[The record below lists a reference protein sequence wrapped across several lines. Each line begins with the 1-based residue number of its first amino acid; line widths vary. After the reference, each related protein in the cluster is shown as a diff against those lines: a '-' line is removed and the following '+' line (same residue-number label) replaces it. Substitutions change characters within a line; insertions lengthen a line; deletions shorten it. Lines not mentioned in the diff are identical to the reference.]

1 MFKPEKLHPISYL
14 SGLIKTIKQNFI
26 VIILF
31 FINIKDFHFADFKQY
46 IWPGFLLILF
56 TASFIINAAK
66 VFTTRYW
73 IENNHFI
80 VTHGVFNKKR
90 KELDIQR
97 IQSIDTSQ
105 DIVNRVFGGLILEI
119 KVPSD
124 SIKLEIVSKA
134 QSEYIEQQIKKVQNS
149 IDMTEGIET
158 ENGAG
163 QINSA
168 DNQNQKTIFRLSLKE
183 LTLMSLTS
191 GSIVIAILTIMPILG
206 SLQSVIPW
214 DLIFKQFQHIAQ
226 AAYIT
231 SIIITIFCL
240 LIAYIIGVIIEFTR
254 FYGYTLKEENHQL
267 KIRHGL
273 LNVKSLTVPTKRIQA
288 VVEKQS
294 FFRRIL
300 GYTSIYFV
308 ITSDGVNT
316 MESESASGQVVILP
330 FMKREKT
337 YEMLHYLVPSLNFQ
351 SVETGLPKGGIRR
364 NAQIIAAIILV
375 AGIAGYYFWNA
386 WAMVIALLLIVLVM
400 INSIITVKYSGLY
413 ISSNEL
419 SLKHSQLIRTRYFYT
434 SKNKLVGFEKRQNPF
449 LKRAELAHFNFI
461 AAKGAG
467 SLNIGLRFVQNSKAD
482 ELENWYLKEEHHDT

>member
-46 IWPGFLLILF
+46 IWPGILLILF
-56 TASFIINAAK
+56 IASFITNAAK

-97 IQSIDTSQ
+97 IQSVDTSQ

-149 IDMTEGIET
+149 IDMTEDIDS
-158 ENGAG
+158 ENEAE
-163 QINSA
+163 QINSKY
-168 DNQNQKTIFRLSLKE
+168 NQNQKTIYRLSLKE

-214 DLIFKQFQHIAQ
+214 DHIFKQFQHIAQ

-231 SIIITIFCL
+231 TIILIVFGL

-267 KIRHGL
+267 KIKHGL

-308 ITSDGVNT
+308 ITSDGINT

-337 YEMLHYLVPSLNFQ
+337 YEMLHYLVPSLSFQ

-364 NAQIIAAIILV
+364 NAQISGGIILI

-386 WAMVIALLLIVLVM
+386 WAMIIALLLIVLVI
-400 INSIITVKYSGLY
+400 INSIITVKYSGLH
-413 ISSNEL
+413 ISSDEL
-419 SLKHSQLIRTRYFYT
+419 TLKHSQLIRTRYFYT

-449 LKRAELAHFNFI
+449 LRRAELAHFNFI

-467 SLNIGLRFVQNSKAD
+467 SLNIGLRFVQNNKAD
-482 ELENWYLKEEHHDT
+482 ELENWYLKEGNYEA